1 MYREDWLTHKLESR
15 DEQIQGLKSDIHDL
29 EQENAILK
37 GENKALKDIVDRH
50 SNIEKRR
57 LESIAN
63 YNRMYGK

>member
-37 GENKALKDIVDRH
+37 GENKALKDIIDT
-50 SNIEKRR
+50 
-57 LESIAN
+57 
-63 YNRMYGK
+63 YNKERFQDMKSLG